1 MPKAKIDKAPHL
13 WWSASEARAVLDIAG
28 FYAGRRK
35 LRQLPKGDGHSVL
48 VIPGFLSG
56 DSSTL
61 QLRGLLRDLG
71 YRVYGWRQ
79 GTNTVFNDGVMD
91 RLEKRLDYIYKR
103 TKTKVSLIGWSLG
116 GVYARELAKR
126 APGKVRLVISMG
138 SPISGNFNHTP
149 AFRIYTAMNGT
160 PDASQWEFFK
170 TLKEAPPV
178 PTTSIYSK
186 SDGVVA
192 WRNSIQA
199 EADGFQ
205 TENIRIRAAH
215 LGMGSNVDVMKIL
228 ADRLAQPEGEWKPYV
243 PPVKDKKAKAAKVNA
258 KPQKKPKASRRKPV
272 KAS

>member
-1 MPKAKIDKAPHL
+1 MAKAKIDKAPWL
-13 WWSASEARAVLDIAG
+13 WWSASEPRALLDVAG
-28 FYAGRRK
+28 FYMSRKK

-56 DSSTL
+56 DGTTL

-79 GTNTVFNDGVMD
+79 GQNTVFNSGVMD

-103 TKTKVSLIGWSLG
+103 SGKKVSVIGWSLG
-116 GVYARELAKR
+116 GVYARELAKKS
-126 APGKVRLVISMG
+126 PDKVRLVISMG

-149 AFRIYTAMNGT
+149 AFRIYTAMNGN
-160 PDASQWEFFK
+160 PDDLQWEYFK
-170 TLKEAPPV
+170 TLKDAPPV

-199 EADGFQ
+199 EVKGFQ
-205 TENIRIRAAH
+205 TENVRIHSAH
-215 LGMGSNVDVMKIL
+215 LGMGSNVDVMKVL
-228 ADRLAQPEGEWKPYV
+228 ANRLAQPEGEWTPYAAEDTQ
-243 PPVKDKKAKAAKVNA
+243 PKKKTPKKKTPKAKVKS
-258 KPQKKPKASRRKPV
+258 AS
-272 KAS
+272 